1 MSRQYGTNG
10 IITSGGVYT
19 DLGTT
24 QLREML
30 FSACKLDALFGLT
43 NERFIFENVDHRQKF
58 CLLVF
63 EKGGIADSFTAA
75 FRINPREAITPDEL
89 DIFLNSIH
97 EHIRISIDLIR
108 RLSPQSL
115 SVMEFKNG
123 VDVRITEKASVLP
136 LLVKPSTCPFGEA
149 A

>member
-1 MSRQYGTNG
+1 
-10 IITSGGVYT
+10 
-19 DLGTT
+19 
-24 QLREML
+24 ML
-30 FSACKLDALFGLT
+30 FSACKLDALFGLR

-75 FRINPREAITPDEL
+75 FRINQREAITPDEL

-115 SVMEFKNG
+115 SVMEFKNE
-123 VDVRITEKASVLP
+123 VDVRITEKASVATVARSSPRCVLSAR
-136 LLVKPSTCPFGEA
+136 LHDLI
-149 A
+149 